1 MLWVGVSNIAA
12 ATNEIAA
19 WNSMLRMPLS
29 FGRTFIRGRIVSVNP
44 RDAKEFANEACFS
57 IASQTIDAVQTLAY
71 DAARHNFVAA
81 KVLRGLRAYEV
92 SNSLFGFLIGV
103 AASWPFR
110 SAARPDGRCGI
121 ASSTALQTGGQ

>member
-19 WNSMLRMPLS
+19 WNSTLRMPLS

-92 SNSLFGFLIGV
+92 SNSLFGFSSFAFPGNESELG
-103 AASWPFR
+103 AAAVDA
-110 SAARPDGRCGI
+110 SAG
-121 ASSTALQTGGQ
+121 